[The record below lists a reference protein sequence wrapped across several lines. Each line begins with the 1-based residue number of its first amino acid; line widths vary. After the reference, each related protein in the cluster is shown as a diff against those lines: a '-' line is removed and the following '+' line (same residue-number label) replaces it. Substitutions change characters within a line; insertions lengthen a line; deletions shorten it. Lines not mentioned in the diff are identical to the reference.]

1 MNVVEDGFQVRHEQ
15 GFAVYVLRNAQVEA
29 AVVPD
34 LGGRIISLKHV
45 QTGREW
51 LWHPA
56 GGLKLFRNRPGD
68 DFARSPLAGI
78 DECLPTV
85 APCSWQGR
93 QLPDHGEVWTASWE
107 VDRGAWE
114 RGVLKTRVEL
124 PVSPFVYHR
133 TIELKENELRLSYRL
148 DNRGNVEEK
157 YLWTMHPLLQLRADD
172 RLELPASTRALMN
185 EETWIDAVDSAVP
198 HGGCAKVFGRPL
210 SEGVARIVNRKTGD
224 CLGLEWNPD
233 ENNTLGLWLTR
244 GGWHGHD
251 HFALEPTNGDDDALT
266 VAADRGRCGTVPA
279 SGAATWQITFQVG
292 PRIDVQFPSAHDFAR

>member
-1 MNVVEDGFQVRHEQ
+1 MNVAEDGFQVRREQ

-29 AVVPD
+29 AVVPE
-34 LGGRIISLKHV
+34 LGGKIISLKHI

-51 LWHPA
+51 LWHPV

-68 DFARSPLAGI
+68 DFARSPLVGV

-93 QLPDHGEVWTASWE
+93 QLPDHGELWAASWE
-107 VDRGAWE
+107 VDRCAWE
-114 RGVLKTRVEL
+114 SGLLRTRVEL
-124 PVSPFVYHR
+124 SISPFVYYR

-148 DNRGNVEEK
+148 DNRSEVAEK
-157 YLWTMHPLLQLRADD
+157 YLWTMHPLLRLRAGD
-172 RLELPASTRALMN
+172 RLELPASTRVLMN
-185 EETWIDAVDSAVP
+185 GKTWIDTVDSAIP
-198 HGGCAKVFGRPL
+198 HGGCAKVFGRPV
-210 SEGVARIVNRKTGD
+210 SEGAARIVNQKSGD
-224 CLGLEWNPD
+224 CLGFEWNPV

-266 VAADRGRCGTVPA
+266 VAAGRERCGTVPA
-279 SGAATWQITFQVG
+279 SGTAAWQVTLQVG
-292 PRIDVQFPSAHDFAR
+292 P